1 MLTHTF
7 KDFRCVLTVTTAYP
21 VLVMWLQGMARVKG
35 KRLPAEKQKYRRHAG
50 MPLPAE
56 CSSPKDV
63 YSAAVYRYGSLSVF

>member
-1 MLTHTF
+1 
-7 KDFRCVLTVTTAYP
+7 
-21 VLVMWLQGMARVKG
+21 MWMQGMARVKG
-35 KRLPAEKQKYRRHAG
+35 KRLPAAKQKYRRHAG